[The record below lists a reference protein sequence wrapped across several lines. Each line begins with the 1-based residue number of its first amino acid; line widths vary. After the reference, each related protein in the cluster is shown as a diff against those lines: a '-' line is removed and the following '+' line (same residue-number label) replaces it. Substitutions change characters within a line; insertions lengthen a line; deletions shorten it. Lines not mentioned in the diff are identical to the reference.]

1 MGKLQVEWTCVKYHN
16 YDKIFDIKRQ
26 EMNMAATRVI
36 DSDIR
41 PISDLRNKFAE
52 IADYVQGG
60 NTVIFTR
67 NGYGCMVTMSFET
80 YKHLNDPVIPEL
92 NQVDA
97 LCENDPRHYT
107 RAESLKILKER
118 RDARRKVHA

>member
-1 MGKLQVEWTCVKYHN
+1 MTAKG
-16 YDKIFDIKRQ
+16 
-26 EMNMAATRVI
+26 AI

-52 IADYVQGG
+52 IADYVQSGRP
-60 NTVIFTR
+60 VIFTR
-67 NGYGCMVTMSFET
+67 NGYGCMVTMSFEA
-80 YKHLNDPVIPEL
+80 YKHLNDPLISEL
-92 NQVDA
+92 NRADA

-107 RAESLKILKER
+107 RAQSLKILKKR